1 MSLALKFYRKDE
13 LLVDGL
19 FRDVCVEL
27 LRFDEPQ
34 EQFVDDLKMRPGQF
48 QDRFVF
54 FRIVHFAGW
63 VQSRGKGPE
72 EVDGNLVRI

>member
-1 MSLALKFYRKDE
+1 
-13 LLVDGL
+13 
-19 FRDVCVEL
+19 
-27 LRFDEPQ
+27 
-34 EQFVDDLKMRPGQF
+34 LKMRPGQF